1 MANTIEMKLNVQNS
15 SLCVIIA
22 AELSVRDVP
31 LTQSVT
37 LGH

>member
-22 AELSVRDVP
+22 ADLTVRAVA
-31 LTQSVT
+31 LT
-37 LGH
+37 